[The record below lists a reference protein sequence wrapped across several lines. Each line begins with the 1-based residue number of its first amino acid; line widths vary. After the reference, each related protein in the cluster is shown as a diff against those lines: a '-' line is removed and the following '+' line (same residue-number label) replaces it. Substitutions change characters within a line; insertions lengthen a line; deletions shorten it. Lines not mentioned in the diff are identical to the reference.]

1 MGVSFDAL
9 CFLTE
14 IDAFDARVDFKVQNV
29 LNVIN
34 IRLYFYL
41 NMMKFFVGFIL
52 DLVFF
57 WDLGCVRVLVFE
69 EHTSVTKICHLS
81 DLYMMRWMRIARE

>member
-9 CFLTE
+9 CFLTD

-29 LNVIN
+29 LNVMN
-34 IRLYFYL
+34 IRLYFIL
-41 NMMKFFVGFIL
+41 NMMNMITFFVGFIL

-57 WDLGCVRVLVFE
+57 LGPWVCQSASF
-69 EHTSVTKICHLS
+69 
-81 DLYMMRWMRIARE
+81 